1 MHERRVTTRVHHHHA
16 GDQAGGATVA
26 EWPLPALVAYLF
38 EGREEDEVRALLAR
52 GEGEAHGAHITWEPV
67 DVSADELT
75 RIQGEFPRMR
85 EVRLRGGDGN
95 QISLTREENIA
106 TFRHSGQQDRRLP
119 LVRRPLGDELAE
131 ELRRLTSA
139 PIYARALA
147 AATGVADMD
156 QRPAKRVHIWR
167 DPAAVAHA
175 NQ

>member
-1 MHERRVTTRVHHHHA
+1 MTTDNSNREIA
-16 GDQAGGATVA
+16 GEGQAVPAGGFSPSVAATDFANDDRQASTVA
-26 EWPLPALVAYLF
+26 DSARDYLN
-38 EGREEDEVRALLAR
+38 
-52 GEGEAHGAHITWEPV
+52 
-67 DVSADELT
+67 
-75 RIQGEFPRMR
+75 
-85 EVRLRGGDGN
+85 RLRGGDGN

-147 AATGVADMD
+147 AATGVADID